1 MVRHLPRD
9 RSHRGKPARQLRDD
23 DVEQLHG
30 VGVSLHVEGPE
41 RLEYH
46 ARRQRADLVL
56 WDGDPLDVSSLATQV
71 WIGGEAQP
79 MVSRQTLLR
88 DRYAPKR

>member
-1 MVRHLPRD
+1 MARKLRQGAGIAVAHGLPWDAGLAEITANPAAIFGAGD
-9 RSHRGKPARQLRDD
+9 RGRIAVGK
-23 DVEQLHG
+23 
-30 VGVSLHVEGPE
+30 
-41 RLEYH
+41 
-46 ARRQRADLVL
+46 RADLVL